1 MEVKTKS
8 IKPVKTYSAEV
19 KAHLAETKSYL
30 SVLYDSI
37 VEVEVS
43 GLVRFLCYN
52 SDAKQREN
60 EIIGN
65 FLSDPRRYYDCFYY
79 DEFTICDE
87 NGQALSRFTN
97 NGEDEFIA
105 IHVTKV
111 NDGQV
116 LNIIAEDAT
125 GIHIT
130 NLIDINFNYSPVLR
144 KEQSKYPGVALESD
158 SCDEVDWDDIL
169 SDDDT
174 NDKTNETW
182 KSLNST
188 EKQLVYSG
196 NADCLINDDYQDFE
210 IDDIIPL
217 TDSGNIL
224 DLYLLKSEDS
234 KSDYYEDGTFY
245 HRIIKIKPDG
255 WEDLYIGIEKES
267 KLVLNSQSYINNMK
281 LWPSDNVVKTV
292 IFTSSNYYFHVDNTT
307 GELLGCGYETNT
319 PAFLQLLRPY
329 VYGIDNK
336 TGKFKI
342 NRYDAF
348 GFVDENNSI
357 IKYAGEKFH
366 AALAPYS
373 GYMIYKD
380 FGLYA
385 LQDAVES
392 GDEYTEYKEIIDSN
406 GNYVK
411 LTSAINTSFG
421 MEDIDS
427 ILSMGRSLLV
437 DDKFIL
443 YDGKGV
449 YVMKVIHNK
458 ANGSNKES
466 GIELKLLADI
476 DLYDI
481 TGVERDLE
489 AYNEQILYMDKNVV
503 DSGDKTLYFDLG
515 LEKDD
520 SGNKVKVLK
529 LNIDSDEI
537 KTEFIDCK
545 GSDHAGLVTSDGK
558 ELELLA
564 VLGRFIDFSSIGI
577 QNEFSYVNT
586 VSRGVADM
594 HVHGMEKA
602 LDKYLDNEVE

>member
-1 MEVKTKS
+1 MEIKTNS
-8 IKPVKTYSAEV
+8 INPVKAYSAET

-30 SVLYDSI
+30 SVLYDSV

-52 SDAKQREN
+52 SDDKQQEN
-60 EIIGN
+60 EYIGN
-65 FLSDPRRYYDCFYY
+65 FINDPQKYYDCFYY
-79 DEFTICDE
+79 NEFVICDE
-87 NGQALSRFTN
+87 NGQALNRFTGN
-97 NGEDEFIA
+97 DDWYLA

-116 LNIIAEDAT
+116 LNIIAEDDT
-125 GIHIT
+125 GIHVT
-130 NLIDINFNYSPVLR
+130 NLIDINFNYSPALR
-144 KEQSKYPGVALESD
+144 KEKSEYPEVTLESD

-169 SDDDT
+169 SDDD
-174 NDKTNETW
+174 NDDKTNETW
-182 KSLNST
+182 NSLNST

-196 NADCLINDDYQDFE
+196 KLNSLSNSDYQDFE
-210 IDDIIPL
+210 IDSIIPL

-224 DLYLLKSEDS
+224 DLYLLKSGES
-234 KSDYYEDGTFY
+234 KSNYYEDGTFY

-255 WEDLYIGIEKES
+255 WEDLYISIEKET
-267 KLVLNSQSYINNMK
+267 KLVMNSQSYISDK
-281 LWPSDNVVKTV
+281 KVLPSDNVVKTI
-292 IFTSSNYYFHVDNTT
+292 IFTSSNYYIHVDNTT
-307 GELLGCGYETNT
+307 GELLGCGYVTNI

-329 VYGIDNK
+329 VYGMDNK

-348 GFVDENNSI
+348 GFIDENRST
-357 IKYAGEKFH
+357 IKYAGEKFR

-385 LQDAVES
+385 LQDAVEA
-392 GDEYTEYKEIIDSN
+392 GDVYTECKEIIDSN

-411 LTSAINTSFG
+411 LTSDVNTSFG

-427 ILSMGRSLLV
+427 TLITGRSLLI
-437 DDKFIL
+437 DDKFII
-443 YDGKGV
+443 YDGKGI

-458 ANGSNKES
+458 ANGINKES

-476 DLYDI
+476 ELNDI
-481 TGVERDLE
+481 EGIDYEPYV
-489 AYNEQILYMDKNVV
+489 YIDKNVV
-503 DSGDKTLYFDLG
+503 DSGDKTLYFYFG
-515 LEKDD
+515 LKKYD
-520 SGNKVKVLK
+520 NKVKVLK
-529 LNIDSDEI
+529 LSIDSDEI
-537 KTEFIDCK
+537 KTEFIDGK
-545 GSDHAGLVTSDGK
+545 GLTRDSLETSDGK
-558 ELELLA
+558 ELESLK
-564 VLGRFIDFSSIGI
+564 VLGRYIDFSSIGI

-586 VSRGVADM
+586 VSRGITEM

-602 LDKYLDNEVE
+602 LDKYLDDEVE

>member
-1 MEVKTKS
+1 MEIKTNS
-8 IKPVKTYSAEV
+8 INPVKAYSAET

-52 SDAKQREN
+52 SDDKQQEN
-60 EIIGN
+60 EYIGKFIN
-65 FLSDPRRYYDCFYY
+65 DPQKYYDCFYY
-79 DEFTICDE
+79 NEFVICDE
-87 NGQALSRFTN
+87 NGQALNRFTGN
-97 NGEDEFIA
+97 DDWYLA

-116 LNIIAEDAT
+116 LNIIAEDDT
-125 GIHIT
+125 GIHVT
-130 NLIDINFNYSPVLR
+130 NLIDINFNYSPALR
-144 KEQSKYPGVALESD
+144 KEKSEYPEVTLESD

-169 SDDDT
+169 SDDD
-174 NDKTNETW
+174 NDDKTNETW
-182 KSLNST
+182 NSLNST

-196 NADCLINDDYQDFE
+196 KLNSLSNSDYQDFE
-210 IDDIIPL
+210 IDSIIPL

-224 DLYLLKSEDS
+224 DLYLLKSGES
-234 KSDYYEDGTFY
+234 KSNYYEDGTFY

-255 WEDLYIGIEKES
+255 WEDIYISTEKET
-267 KLVLNSQSYINNMK
+267 KLVLNSQSYISDK
-281 LWPSDNVVKTV
+281 KVLPSDNVVKTI
-292 IFTSSNYYFHVDNTT
+292 IFTSSNYYIHVDNTT
-307 GELLGCGYETNT
+307 GELLGCGYVTNI

-329 VYGIDNK
+329 VYGMDNK

-348 GFVDENNSI
+348 GFIDENRST
-357 IKYAGEKFH
+357 IKYAGEKFR

-385 LQDAVES
+385 LQDAVEA
-392 GDEYTEYKEIIDSN
+392 GDVYTECKEIIDSN

-411 LTSAINTSFG
+411 LTSDVNTSFG

-427 ILSMGRSLLV
+427 TLITGRSLLI
-437 DDKFIL
+437 DDKFII
-443 YDGKGV
+443 YDGKGI

-458 ANGSNKES
+458 ANGINKES

-476 DLYDI
+476 ELNDI
-481 TGVERDLE
+481 EGIDYEPYV
-489 AYNEQILYMDKNVV
+489 YIDKNVV
-503 DSGDKTLYFDLG
+503 NSRDKTLYFYFG
-515 LEKDD
+515 LKKYD
-520 SGNKVKVLK
+520 NKVKVLK
-529 LNIDSDEI
+529 LSIDDDEI
-537 KTEFIDCK
+537 KTEFIDGK
-545 GSDHAGLVTSDGK
+545 GLTRDSLETSDGK
-558 ELELLA
+558 ALESLK
-564 VLGRFIDFSSIGI
+564 VLGRYIDFSSIGI

-586 VSRGVADM
+586 VSRGITEM

-602 LDKYLDNEVE
+602 LDKYLDDEVE

>member
-1 MEVKTKS
+1 MEIKTNS
-8 IKPVKTYSAEV
+8 IKPVKTYSAET

-52 SDAKQREN
+52 SDDKQQEN
-60 EIIGN
+60 EYIGN
-65 FLSDPRRYYDCFYY
+65 FINDPQKYYDCFYY
-79 DEFTICDE
+79 NEFIICDE
-87 NGQALSRFTN
+87 NGQALNRFTGN
-97 NGEDEFIA
+97 DDWYLA

-116 LNIIAEDAT
+116 LNIIAEDDT
-125 GIHIT
+125 GIHVT
-130 NLIDINFNYSPVLR
+130 NLIDINFNYSPALR
-144 KEQSKYPGVALESD
+144 KEKSEYPEVALESD

-169 SDDDT
+169 SDDD
-174 NDKTNETW
+174 NDDKTNETW
-182 KSLNST
+182 NPLNST

-196 NADCLINDDYQDFE
+196 KPNSLSNSDYQDFE
-210 IDDIIPL
+210 IDSIIPL

-224 DLYLLKSEDS
+224 DLYLLKSGES
-234 KSDYYEDGTFY
+234 KSNYYEDGTFY

-255 WEDLYIGIEKES
+255 WEDIYISTEKET
-267 KLVLNSQSYINNMK
+267 KLVLNSQLYISDK
-281 LWPSDNVVKTV
+281 KVLPSDNVVKTI
-292 IFTSSNYYFHVDNTT
+292 IFTSSNYYIHVDNTT
-307 GELLGCGYETNT
+307 GELLGCGYVTNI

-329 VYGIDNK
+329 VYGMDNK

-348 GFVDENNSI
+348 GFIDENRST
-357 IKYAGEKFH
+357 IKYAGEKFR

-385 LQDAVES
+385 LQDAVEA
-392 GDEYTEYKEIIDSN
+392 GDVYTECKEIIDSN

-411 LTSAINTSFG
+411 LTSDVNTSFG

-427 ILSMGRSLLV
+427 TLITGRSLLI
-437 DDKFIL
+437 DDKFII
-443 YDGKGV
+443 YDGKGI
-449 YVMKVIHNK
+449 YVMKVINNK
-458 ANGSNKES
+458 ANGINKES

-476 DLYDI
+476 ELNDI
-481 TGVERDLE
+481 EGIDYEPYV
-489 AYNEQILYMDKNVV
+489 YIDKNVV
-503 DSGDKTLYFDLG
+503 DSRDKTLYFYFG
-515 LEKDD
+515 LKKYD
-520 SGNKVKVLK
+520 NKVKVLK
-529 LNIDSDEI
+529 LSIDSDEI
-537 KTEFIDCK
+537 KTEFIDGK
-545 GSDHAGLVTSDGK
+545 GLTRDSLETSDGK
-558 ELELLA
+558 ALESLK
-564 VLGRFIDFSSIGI
+564 VLGRYIDFSSIGI

-586 VSRGVADM
+586 VSRGITEM

-602 LDKYLDNEVE
+602 LDKYLDDEVD

>member
-1 MEVKTKS
+1 MEIKTNS
-8 IKPVKTYSAEV
+8 INPVKAYSAET

-52 SDAKQREN
+52 SDDKQQEN
-60 EIIGN
+60 EYIGKFIN
-65 FLSDPRRYYDCFYY
+65 DPQKYYDCFYY
-79 DEFTICDE
+79 NEFIICDE
-87 NGQALSRFTN
+87 NGQALNRFTGN
-97 NGEDEFIA
+97 DDWYLA

-116 LNIIAEDAT
+116 LNIIAEDDT
-125 GIHIT
+125 GIHVT
-130 NLIDINFNYSPVLR
+130 NLVDINFNYSPALR
-144 KEQSKYPGVALESD
+144 KEKSEYPEVTLESD

-169 SDDDT
+169 SDDD
-174 NDKTNETW
+174 NDDKTNETW
-182 KSLNST
+182 NSLNST
-188 EKQLVYSG
+188 EKQLVYNG
-196 NADCLINDDYQDFE
+196 KLNNLIKSDYQDFE
-210 IDDIIPL
+210 IDSIIPL

-224 DLYLLKSEDS
+224 DLYLLKSGES
-234 KSDYYEDGTFY
+234 KSNYYEDGTFY

-255 WEDLYIGIEKES
+255 WEDLYISIEKET
-267 KLVLNSQSYINNMK
+267 KLVLNSQLYISDK
-281 LWPSDNVVKTV
+281 KVLPSDNVVKTI
-292 IFTSSNYYFHVDNTT
+292 IFTSSNYYIHVDNTT
-307 GELLGCGYETNT
+307 GELLGCGYVTNI

-348 GFVDENNSI
+348 GFIDENRST
-357 IKYAGEKFH
+357 IKYAGEKFR

-385 LQDAVES
+385 LQDAVEA
-392 GDEYTEYKEIIDSN
+392 GDVYTECKEIIDSN

-411 LTSAINTSFG
+411 LTSDVNTSFG

-427 ILSMGRSLLV
+427 TLITGRSLLI
-437 DDKFIL
+437 DDKFII
-443 YDGKGV
+443 YDGKGI

-458 ANGSNKES
+458 ANGINKES

-476 DLYDI
+476 ELNDI
-481 TGVERDLE
+481 EGIDYEPYV
-489 AYNEQILYMDKNVV
+489 YIDKNVV
-503 DSGDKTLYFDLG
+503 NSRDKTLYFYFG
-515 LEKDD
+515 LKKYD
-520 SGNKVKVLK
+520 NKVKVLK
-529 LNIDSDEI
+529 LSIDDDEI
-537 KTEFIDCK
+537 KTEFIDGK
-545 GSDHAGLVTSDGK
+545 GLTRDSLETSDGK
-558 ELELLA
+558 ALESLK
-564 VLGRFIDFSSIGI
+564 VLGRYIDFSSIGI

-586 VSRGVADM
+586 VSRGITEM

-602 LDKYLDNEVE
+602 LDKYLDDEVE

>member
-8 IKPVKTYSAEV
+8 IKPYSAET

-52 SDAKQREN
+52 SDEEQREN
-60 EIIGN
+60 ENIGN
-65 FLSDPRRYYDCFYY
+65 FLSDPRQYYDCFCY

-111 NDGQV
+111 NDGQI

-130 NLIDINFNYSPVLR
+130 NLVDINFNYSPLLK

-158 SCDEVDWDDIL
+158 SCNEVDWDDIL
-169 SDDDT
+169 SDDDAD
-174 NDKTNETW
+174 DKTNETW

-188 EKQLVYSG
+188 EKQLIYSG
-196 NADCLINDDYQDFE
+196 NADCLISSDYQDFE

-217 TDSGNIL
+217 ADSGNIL

-292 IFTSSNYYFHVDNTT
+292 IFTSSNYYFHVDNMT
-307 GELLGCGYETNT
+307 GELLGYGYETNT

-348 GFVDENNSI
+348 GFIDENRSI

-373 GYMIYKD
+373 GYMVYKD

-385 LQDAVES
+385 LQDAVEA
-392 GDEYTEYKEIIDSN
+392 GDEYTEHKDIIDSN
-406 GNYVK
+406 GNYVN
-411 LTSAINTSFG
+411 LTSAIDTSFG

-427 ILSMGRSLLV
+427 ILTMGRSLLV

-443 YDGKGV
+443 YDGKGI

-481 TGVERDLE
+481 PGIECDLE
-489 AYNEQILYMDKNVV
+489 AYNEQIIYIDKNVV
-503 DSGDKTLYFDLG
+503 DSGDKTLYFDFN
-515 LEKDD
+515 LETSD
-520 SGNKVKVLK
+520 NKVKVLK
-529 LNIDSDEI
+529 MNIDSDEI

-545 GSDHAGLVTSDGK
+545 GSDHVGLVTSDEK

-577 QNEFSYVNT
+577 QNEFSYVTT

-602 LDKYLDNEVE
+602 LDKYLDDEVE

>member
-1 MEVKTKS
+1 MEIKTKS
-8 IKPVKTYSAEV
+8 IKPVKTYSAET

-30 SVLYDSI
+30 SVLYDSV

-52 SDAKQREN
+52 NDDKQQEN
-60 EIIGN
+60 EYIGN
-65 FLSDPRRYYDCFYY
+65 FINDPQKYYDCFYY
-79 DEFTICDE
+79 NEFTICDE
-87 NGQALSRFTN
+87 NGQALNRFTGN
-97 NGEDEFIA
+97 DDWYLA

-116 LNIIAEDAT
+116 LNIIAEDDT
-125 GIHIT
+125 GIHVT
-130 NLIDINFNYSPVLR
+130 NLIDINFNYSPALR
-144 KEQSKYPGVALESD
+144 KEKSEYPEVALESD

-169 SDDDT
+169 SDDD
-174 NDKTNETW
+174 NDDNTNETW
-182 KSLNST
+182 KSLNSA
-188 EKQLVYSG
+188 EKQLVYNGKLNSSS
-196 NADCLINDDYQDFE
+196 NSDYQDFE
-210 IDDIIPL
+210 IDSIIPL

-255 WEDLYIGIEKES
+255 WEDLYISIEKET
-267 KLVLNSQSYINNMK
+267 KLVMNSQSYISDK
-281 LWPSDNVVKTV
+281 KILPSDNVVKTI
-292 IFTSSNYYFHVDNTT
+292 IFTSSNYYIHVDNTT
-307 GELLGCGYETNT
+307 GELLGCGYVTNI

-348 GFVDENNSI
+348 GFIDENRST
-357 IKYAGEKFH
+357 IKYAGEKFR

-385 LQDAVES
+385 LQDAVEA
-392 GDEYTEYKEIIDSN
+392 GDVYTECKEIIDSN

-411 LTSAINTSFG
+411 LTSDINTSFG

-427 ILSMGRSLLV
+427 TLITGRSLLI
-437 DDKFIL
+437 DDKFII
-443 YDGKGV
+443 YDGKGI

-458 ANGSNKES
+458 ANGINKES

-476 DLYDI
+476 ELNDI
-481 TGVERDLE
+481 EGIDYEPYV
-489 AYNEQILYMDKNVV
+489 YIDKNVV
-503 DSGDKTLYFDLG
+503 DSGDKTLYFYFG
-515 LEKDD
+515 LKKYD
-520 SGNKVKVLK
+520 NKVKVLK
-529 LNIDSDEI
+529 LSIDDDEI
-537 KTEFIDCK
+537 KTEFIDGK
-545 GSDHAGLVTSDGK
+545 GLTRDELETSDGK
-558 ELELLA
+558 ELESLK
-564 VLGRFIDFSSIGI
+564 VLGRYIDFSSIGI
-577 QNEFSYVNT
+577 QNEFSYANT
-586 VSRGVADM
+586 VSRGVTEM

-602 LDKYLDNEVE
+602 LDKYLNDEVE

>member
-1 MEVKTKS
+1 MEIKTNS
-8 IKPVKTYSAEV
+8 IKPVKTYSAET

-52 SDAKQREN
+52 SDDKQQEN
-60 EIIGN
+60 EYIGN
-65 FLSDPRRYYDCFYY
+65 FINDPQKYYDCFYY
-79 DEFTICDE
+79 NEFIICDE
-87 NGQALSRFTN
+87 NGQALNRFTGN
-97 NGEDEFIA
+97 DDWYLA

-116 LNIIAEDAT
+116 LNIIAEDDT
-125 GIHIT
+125 GIHVT
-130 NLIDINFNYSPVLR
+130 NLIDINFNYSPALR
-144 KEQSKYPGVALESD
+144 KEKSEYPEVALESD

-169 SDDDT
+169 SDDD
-174 NDKTNETW
+174 NDDKTNETW
-182 KSLNST
+182 NSLNST

-196 NADCLINDDYQDFE
+196 KLNSLSNSDYQDFE
-210 IDDIIPL
+210 IDSIIPL

-224 DLYLLKSEDS
+224 DLYLLKSGES
-234 KSDYYEDGTFY
+234 KSNYYEDGTFY

-255 WEDLYIGIEKES
+255 WEDIYISTEKET
-267 KLVLNSQSYINNMK
+267 KLVLNSQLYISDK
-281 LWPSDNVVKTV
+281 KVLPSDNVVKTI
-292 IFTSSNYYFHVDNTT
+292 IFTSSNYYIHVDNTT
-307 GELLGCGYETNT
+307 GELLGCGYVTNI

-329 VYGIDNK
+329 VYGMDNK

-348 GFVDENNSI
+348 GFIDENRST
-357 IKYAGEKFH
+357 IKYAGEKFR

-385 LQDAVES
+385 LQDAVEA
-392 GDEYTEYKEIIDSN
+392 GDVYTECKEIIDSN

-411 LTSAINTSFG
+411 LTSDVNTSFG

-427 ILSMGRSLLV
+427 TLITGRSLLI
-437 DDKFIL
+437 DDKFII
-443 YDGKGV
+443 YDGKGI
-449 YVMKVIHNK
+449 YVMKVINNK
-458 ANGSNKES
+458 ANGINKES

-476 DLYDI
+476 ELNDI
-481 TGVERDLE
+481 EGIDYEPYV
-489 AYNEQILYMDKNVV
+489 YIDKNVV
-503 DSGDKTLYFDLG
+503 DSRDKTLYFYFG
-515 LEKDD
+515 LKKYD
-520 SGNKVKVLK
+520 NKVKVLK
-529 LNIDSDEI
+529 LSIDSDEI
-537 KTEFIDCK
+537 KTEFIDGK
-545 GSDHAGLVTSDGK
+545 GLTRDSLETSDGK
-558 ELELLA
+558 ALESLK
-564 VLGRFIDFSSIGI
+564 VLGRYIDFSSIGI

-586 VSRGVADM
+586 VSRGITEM

-602 LDKYLDNEVE
+602 LDKYLDDEVE

>member
-8 IKPVKTYSAEV
+8 IKPVKTFSAET

-52 SDAKQREN
+52 DEKQREN
-60 EIIGN
+60 AYIGN
-65 FLSDPRRYYDCFYY
+65 FLDDPRQYYDCFYY

-87 NGQALSRFTN
+87 NGQVLSRFTN

-130 NLIDINFNYSPVLR
+130 NLVDINFNYSPLLR

-158 SCDEVDWDDIL
+158 SCNEVDWDDIL

-174 NDKTNETW
+174 DNKTTETW
-182 KSLNST
+182 NSLNSA

-196 NADCLINDDYQDFE
+196 NASCLTSSDYQNFE
-210 IDDIIPL
+210 IDSIIPL

-224 DLYLLKSEDS
+224 DLYLLKSEDK

-245 HRIIKIKPDG
+245 HRIIKITSSG
-255 WEDLYIGIEKES
+255 WEDLYISIEKES
-267 KLVLNSQSYINNMK
+267 KLVLNSQSYISDMK

-292 IFTSSNYYFHVDNTT
+292 IFTSSDYYIHVDNTT
-307 GELLGCGYETNT
+307 GELLGHGYETNT

-342 NRYDAF
+342 NRYSAF
-348 GFVDENNSI
+348 GFIDENRSI

-385 LQDAVES
+385 LKDAVES

-406 GNYVK
+406 GSYVK
-411 LTSAINTSFG
+411 LTSAIDTSFG

-443 YDGKGV
+443 YDGKGI

-458 ANGSNKES
+458 ANGINKES
-466 GIELKLLADI
+466 SIELRLLADI
-476 DLYDI
+476 DLCDI
-481 TGVERDLE
+481 VDIERELK
-489 AYNEQILYMDKNVV
+489 AYNEQIVYIDKNVV
-503 DSGDKTLYFDLG
+503 NSGDKTLYFDLG

-520 SGNKVKVLK
+520 NGNKVKVLK
-529 LNIDSDEI
+529 LSIDSDEI
-537 KTEFIDCK
+537 ETELIDCK
-545 GSDHAGLVTSDGK
+545 GSVHVGLITSTGK
-558 ELELLA
+558 ELELLT
-564 VLGRFIDFSSIGI
+564 VLGRFIDFSSMGI
-577 QNEFSYVNT
+577 QNEFSYVH
-586 VSRGVADM
+586 VVHRGVADM
-594 HVHGMEKA
+594 HVHGMEQA
-602 LDKYLDNEVE
+602 LDKYLDDKVE